1 MTIILSDLRRDRVGA
16 ELETSIALRIGDDC
30 HRLSI
35 FHGGDFG
42 ALADIAPEFDPFL
55 TLLLV
60 TAMAR
65 KMPIVIEGSID
76 ARRLDGLRRGVQ
88 ILLSRA
94 STDWCI
100 VPITAEVRIENRQPD
115 LSKGAALGMSCGID
129 SLYAFEDLAQED
141 VAQHLRVKLLT
152 YNDVGAHPNR
162 VTFER
167 HRDHAARFATEMG
180 LPFVT
185 TSVDLTPYYGRRF
198 IHAHTLRNAGAAMS
212 IEPLFHAFVYSKAEI
227 GAQQAQIGRSVGI
240 GEMDPSL
247 LPLLNTSAHSYIS
260 HGMHIER
267 LGKTDQVM
275 RGPLAPRYLTVC
287 THGFE
292 DARTKMNCGQ
302 CQKCARALFF
312 ADANGLL
319 DNFSETFELEAFK
332 ASRTHGLRRM
342 LRHTAFDRKFE
353 DDEDTLAYLIEQDY
367 PMPAWF
373 RLFRNK
379 VGKSSL
385 NAEGI

>member
-1 MTIILSDLRRDRVGA
+1 MTIVLSDIRRDRVGA
-16 ELETSIALRIGDDC
+16 ELETSIAVQINDDC

-42 ALADIAPEFDPFL
+42 TLADISPEFDPFL
-55 TLLLV
+55 TLLLI
-60 TAMAR
+60 TAMTR

-88 ILLSRA
+88 TLLSRA

-100 VPITAEVRIENRQPD
+100 VPITAEARIENRQPD
-115 LSKGAALGMSCGID
+115 LFKGAALGMSCGID
-129 SLYAFEDLAQED
+129 SLYTFKDLARED
-141 VAQHLRVKLLT
+141 VAQHLRVELLT
-152 YNDVGAHPNR
+152 HNDVGGHPNR
-162 VTFER
+162 PTFER
-167 HRDHAARFATEMG
+167 HRDHASRFAKEMG

-185 TSVDLTPYYGRRF
+185 VSVDLAPYYGRRF
-198 IHAHTLRNAGAAMS
+198 VHAHTLRNAGAAMS
-212 IEPLFHAFVYSKAEI
+212 IEPLFHTFIYSK
-227 GAQQAQIGRSVGI
+227 GDTGSPQAQIGRSAGI
-240 GEMDPSL
+240 GPMDPSL

-275 RGPLAPRYLTVC
+275 HGSLAPRYLTVC

-302 CQKCARALFF
+302 CQKCSRALFF
-312 ADANGLL
+312 ADVNGLL
-319 DNFSETFELEAFK
+319 DNFSETFDLEAFK
-332 ASRTHGLRRM
+332 ASRTHALRRM
-342 LRHTAFDRKFE
+342 LRHTAFDRKSR
-353 DDEDTLAYLIEQDY
+353 DDEDALAYLIEQGY
-367 PMPAWF
+367 QMPTWF
-373 RLFRNK
+373 ALFRNK

-385 NAEGI
+385 NTKGT